1 MKKLI
6 LLTLIAFTV
15 FSCGDEIEF
24 NSPFF
29 QGDREY
35 QLWRADA
42 FSATIDANGFLTIT
56 GTNGVETVNLR
67 VPSVVETT
75 FTVGD
80 VDAIEAEYIDGFDV
94 TFSTNNRPDE
104 SVSIYPELGEIIIK
118 EIDVVNR
125 TFSGEFRFLAFNDAG
140 MVSVGFNKG
149 VFYKVPLTVGDFPA
163 NPIVCSDTQA
173 DSDIARLAYEATLDE
188 DLEFIDSAAYAIAC
202 ANYIAALNNQRNY
215 CGDVDGI
222 LQDIIDSLG
231 NCMLPCEHAIANR
244 VEAES
249 QHSTATMGN
258 YIALCNQ
265 YVFYLQEQI
274 TYCEDT
280 DGSIQVSIDSLDC
293 ADADGDSVPNVYENF
308 DNDTN
313 GNLEDPGDD
322 SDGDGIF
329 NYMDT
334 DDDNDGVLTI
344 DEVMFDT
351 DGNPTDTDGDGLDNY
366 FDNDDDGDGILTIDE
381 DINGDG
387 DPTNDDVDGDGI
399 PNYLDDDE

>member
-56 GTNGVETVNLR
+56 GANGVETVNLR

-80 VDAIEAEYIDGFDV
+80 VDAIEAEYIDGFN
-94 TFSTNNRPDE
+94 TTYSTNNRPDG
-104 SVSIYPELGEIIIK
+104 SVSIYPELGEIIIS

-125 TFSGEFRFLAFNDAG
+125 TFSGEFRFLAFNQAG
-140 MVSVGFNKG
+140 IASVGFNKG
-149 VFYKVPLTVGDFPA
+149 VFYKVPLIEGEFPA

-173 DSDIARLAYEATLDE
+173 NSDTARLAYEATLDE
-188 DLEFIDSAAYAIAC
+188 DLEFIDSAAYATAC
-202 ANYIAALNNQRNY
+202 ANYITALTNQRNY
-215 CGDVDGI
+215 CGDVDGA

-231 NCMLPCEHAIANR
+231 SCDLPCEHATANR
-244 VEAES
+244 VEA
-249 QHSTATMGN
+249 QTQYNNATAAT
-258 YIALCNQ
+258 YIALCAQ
-265 YVFYLQEQI
+265 YQFYLEAQI
-274 TYCEDT
+274 EFCTDE
-280 DGSIQVSIDSLDC
+280 DGSIQTEIDMLNC
-293 ADADGDSVPNVYENF
+293 ADDDADGLANVYEDFNVNGDF
-308 DNDTN
+308 ND
-313 GNLEDPGDD
+313 DD
-322 SDGDGIF
+322 TDADGIAD
-329 NYMDT
+329 YLDT

-344 DEVMFDT
+344 DELMFDAS
-351 DGNPTDTDGDGLDNY
+351 GNPIDTDGDGLDNY
-366 FDNDDDGDGILTIDE
+366 FDADDDGDGVLTINE
-381 DINGDG
+381 DVNGDG